1 MRIRVLPLIVVPVL
15 GVALYFGWQGAVRQS
30 DTAPAVDPQESAESA
45 GTLKS
50 SPSTAP
56 VPPAASQ
63 ASGANAAS
71 PAGQLT
77 MQSIPAD
84 APVIDPVA
92 EYKAGKTP
100 EARLAA
106 MARVLAIGH
115 AANPAMLTAAL
126 HDESPE
132 VRLTAVQSV
141 GSFAPEVAVPVLQEA
156 AVNSDKDV
164 RDTAW
169 GLVAPYRA
177 EERAAIYERPLSEGT
192 GAVLEEA
199 LIEMGRIP
207 EKLGFDALVKVATT
221 TQDAAK
227 AKRLIETMR
236 EWTAPSGVTLPPD
249 ATPKSIANWWGQSR
263 NNFDDLMMPR
273 APQQ

>member
-1 MRIRVLPLIVVPVL
+1 MKIRVLPLIVVLLL
-15 GVALYFGWQGAVRQS
+15 GVALYFGWHSAVPNSPQTTPS
-30 DTAPAVDPQESAESA
+30 TDAKTTIAPVTPSPATAASSSAIPQAVDPTS
-45 GTLKS
+45 T
-50 SPSTAP
+50 SP
-56 VPPAASQ
+56 V
-63 ASGANAAS
+63 
-71 PAGQLT
+71 GQLT

-84 APVIDPVA
+84 APVTDPVA

-115 AANPAMLTAAL
+115 EANPAMLSAAL

-132 VRLTAVQSV
+132 VRLTAIQSA
-141 GSFAPEVAVPVLQEA
+141 GSFAPEVAIPVLQEA
-156 AVNSDKDV
+156 AVNPDKDV

-169 GLVAPYRA
+169 GLAAPYRA
-177 EERAAIYERPLSEGT
+177 EERAAIYERPLTEGT

-207 EKLGFDALVKVATT
+207 EKLGFDTLVKVASSTA
-221 TQDAAK
+221 DAEK

-236 EWTAPSGVTLPPD
+236 EWTEPSGVTLPPD
-249 ATPKSIANWWGQSR
+249 ATAKSIANWWGLTR

-273 APQQ
+273 APQK